1 MKIQK
6 VFSFWRIV
14 FSIGWAKS
22 LTWAHTSKNNHR
34 HIYIF
39 SIHVVE
45 RDNNR
50 AIGVIIGPIAIALG
64 IVL

>member
-14 FSIGWAKS
+14 FSFGWAETFSWQYTGKES
-22 LTWAHTSKNNHR
+22 C

-39 SIHVVE
+39 SIHIIE
-45 RDNNR
+45 RDDNK
-50 AIGVIIGPIAIALG
+50 ALGVVIGPVALALG
-64 IVL
+64 FVI